1 MVRIMHRRRFLSV
14 FAGAAPVLAS
24 AWQEKL
30 PPVRALTHG
39 PGFHWFG
46 YYDKLEF
53 DPTSRYVLGMR
64 VDFEHRSPR
73 PDDVIQVG
81 MVDTG
86 RGDRWIGLGESRAW
100 CWQQGCMLQWVPGSA
115 SEVIWNDRDGER
127 FVSRILDVKTG
138 KKRTLPGPVYAL
150 SPDGRWA
157 VAPNFARLQDCRPGY
172 GYVGIVDRNRT
183 ERAPADDGIWR
194 MDLETGKRE
203 LIIPYAAAFRIP
215 YENGGMEEAKHWF
228 NHLLFAPDGKRFIF
242 LHRWRGPKQSRTGFE
257 TRMFTAGADGRDL
270 YVLDPYG
277 KTSHFIWRDGGN
289 VLAWSW
295 HPSRGDRFYL
305 YEDRTQNV
313 QVVGEG
319 VMTVNGHCTY
329 LPGNQ
334 WILND
339 TYPDKDRN
347 QNPYLYQVATG
358 RRYALGHFQSP
369 KEYAGEW
376 RCDTHPRFSPDG
388 RKVVIDSP
396 HAGNGRQ
403 LYLIDIAGITG

>member
-1 MVRIMHRRRFLSV
+1 MQRRHFLQTLAA
-14 FAGAAPVLAS
+14 AGVARADG
-24 AWQEKL
+24 L
-30 PPVRALTHG
+30 PPARAITRG

-53 DPTSRYVLGMR
+53 DPSSRYVLGMR

-73 PDDVIQVG
+73 ADDVIKVG

-86 RGDRWIGLGESRAW
+86 DGDRWIELGQSRAW
-100 CWQQGCMLQWVPGSA
+100 CWQQGCMLQWIPGSK
-115 SEVIWNDRDGER
+115 SEVIWNDREGDQY
-127 FVSRILDVKTG
+127 VSHILDVHTRR
-138 KKRTLPGPVYAL
+138 KRTLPGPVYTL
-150 SPDGRWA
+150 SPNGRWA

-172 GYVGIVDRNRT
+172 GYVGIADRNASVA
-183 ERAPADDGIWR
+183 APEDDGIWR
-194 MDLETGKRE
+194 MDLKSGKRE
-203 LIIPYAAAFRIP
+203 LIIPYAAGFKIP
-215 YENGGMEEAKHWF
+215 YQKGGLERAKHWY

-242 LHRWRGPKQSRTGFE
+242 LHRWRGPEHGKSWE
-257 TRMFTAGADGRDL
+257 TRMFTAGLDGKSL

-277 KTSHFIWRDGGN
+277 KTSHFIWRDPKH

-295 HPSRGDRFYL
+295 HPSKGDRFYL

-313 QVVGEG
+313 SVVGEG

-329 LPGNQ
+329 LPGNK

-339 TYPDKDRN
+339 TYPDKQRN
-347 QNPYLYQVATG
+347 QNPYLYHVASG
-358 RRYALGHFQSP
+358 KRYPIGHFLLP
-369 KEYAGEW
+369 REYKDEW

-403 LYLIDIAGITG
+403 LYLIDVSEIVSKG

>member
-1 MVRIMHRRRFLSV
+1 MMHRRRFVNLL
-14 FAGAAPVLAS
+14 AGTAPAIALG
-24 AWQEKL
+24 QREEL
-30 PPVRALTHG
+30 PPVRALTRG

-53 DPTSRYVLGMR
+53 DPTGRYVLGMR
-64 VDFEHRSPR
+64 VNFEHRSPK
-73 PDDVIQVG
+73 PDDVIQLG
-81 MVDTG
+81 MIDTEA
-86 RGDRWIGLGESRAW
+86 GDRWIDLGESRAW
-100 CWQQGCMLQWVPGSA
+100 CWQQGCMLQWVPGSR
-115 SEVIWNDRDGER
+115 SEVIWNDRDGDR
-127 FVSRILDVKTG
+127 FVSCILDVKTR

-172 GYVGIVDRNRT
+172 GYVGVPDRN
-183 ERAPADDGIWR
+183 ESVKAPEDDGIWR
-194 MDLETGKRE
+194 MDLKSGKRE
-203 LIIPYAAAFRIP
+203 LIIPYAEAFRVP
-215 YENGGMEEAKHWF
+215 YEKGGLDEAKHWF

-257 TRMFTAGADGRDL
+257 TRMFTASAEGKDL

-277 KTSHFIWRDGGN
+277 KTSHFIWRDGNN

-305 YEDRTQNV
+305 YEDRTPNV

-319 VMTVNGHCTY
+319 VMTVNGHCAY
-329 LPGNQ
+329 LPGNK

-339 TYPDKDRN
+339 TYPDKQRN
-347 QNPYLYQVATG
+347 QNPYLFHVATG
-358 RRYALGHFQSP
+358 KRHPLGHFQLP
-369 KEYAGEW
+369 REYAGEW
-376 RCDTHPRFSPDG
+376 RCDTHPRFSPNG

-396 HAGNGRQ
+396 HGGNGRQ
-403 LYLIDIAGITG
+403 LYLIDISGVVR